1 MPKYKFKSN
10 IKCSNCEAQV
20 RELLNTKDEIIS
32 FNVDLDDLERE
43 VQIKTSSEI
52 EESTLVEWVKD
63 AGFQLK
69 PKKSF
74 LKKLFK

>member
-32 FNVDLDDLERE
+32 FNVNLDDLERE
-43 VQIKTSSEI
+43 VEIKTSSEI
-52 EESTLVEWVKD
+52 EESTIVDWVKD

>member
-20 RELLNTKDEIIS
+20 RELLDTKDEIIS
-32 FNVDLDDLERE
+32 FNVNLDDLERE
-43 VQIKTSSEI
+43 VEIKTSSEI
-52 EESTLVEWVKD
+52 EESTIVDWVND